1 MKFSIVVG
9 EVEKHMIDFDF
20 NQLLGRLVIKV
31 DRTEVKRQLKL
42 IDEPLRETHVIEVG
56 GLERL
61 KVRIEKQ
68 RKQLVGQKCNV
79 FLNDRLLQCYEG
91 I

>member
-9 EVEKHMIDFDF
+9 DVEKHIIDFNF
-20 NQLLGRLVIKV
+20 NQLLGRLVINVNRK
-31 DRTEVKRQLKL
+31 EVKRQLKL
-42 IDEPLRETHVIEVG
+42 IDEPVQETHIIEVG

-61 KVRIEKQ
+61 TVRIEKQ
-68 RKQLVGQKCNV
+68 RKQLVGQRCSV
-79 FLNDRLLQCYEG
+79 FLNDRLFQCYEG